1 MILVPCGIK
10 CLLSSLQEG
19 WKQKKNQQR
28 NLSVLEILHKNLPIS
43 RTYPGT
49 ICSILYPADTY
60 FVQDFG
66 GFVNIFLNGELGVI
80 MGLHTNSLCTK

>member
-1 MILVPCGIK
+1 MPPFIFAGRL
-10 CLLSSLQEG
+10 ET
-19 WKQKKNQQR
+19 KKNQQR

-49 ICSILYPADTY
+49 ICSIRYPADTY

-66 GFVNIFLNGELGVI
+66 GFVNGVLTI
-80 MGLHTNSLCTK
+80 SLSNF